1 MAMAMASSAPKIRL
15 CFILYLLF
23 VYELRD
29 FASRGR
35 VGLFQREK
43 RSEAGGHECRTS
55 ILSNRTLTHDRHQG
69 EGHFLDFFPQTD
81 STAKGLR
88 ASVQNYTVLKIFW
101 PVARREVRKSKALT
115 TKVHLRYTKEIW
127 LVGGITRGTNQACK
141 PWDWESDSRLR

>member
-81 STAKGLR
+81 SRSEEHTSELQ
-88 ASVQNYTVLKIFW
+88 SPCN
-101 PVARREVRKSKALT
+101 
-115 TKVHLRYTKEIW
+115 
-127 LVGGITRGTNQACK
+127 LVC
-141 PWDWESDSRLR
+141 